1 MGFVN
6 SGNVTV
12 FDDEETFNITM
23 GIKSSNEE
31 EKEEDQQE
39 EAKESKGEEAEGED
53 QEDHEED
60 AKEEVKEEDQ
70 EEEEFDELEFGMK
83 KGIVD
88 YEIYKSFWILQ
99 QSFGQSDQQLGG
111 DAIINLVC
119 LRL

>member
-23 GIKSSNEE
+23 GIKSSKEE
-31 EKEEDQQE
+31 EKEEDQKVQVEEDQEEEDQQE
-39 EAKESKGEEAEGED
+39 EAKE
-53 QEDHEED
+53 
-60 AKEEVKEEDQ
+60 EDQ
-70 EEEEFDELEFGMK
+70 EEEDQEEFDELEFGMK